1 MFKLLKKSAVIRES
15 LIKVINKS
23 GKTKKEIAKQ
33 VNVSQ
38 QSLSDWTTPHNTK
51 PVTLENAQALTDH
64 FRDSDFTLHV
74 IHKFFGLFKSIDG
87 DVYRRDLSSLDKLQ
101 MIESD
106 ERKQK
111 KKEVEKILLKNE
123 DYLTAEDRQQIIS
136 YAYEFLDEIMIE
148 VTLICVLCEILGID
162 IRQLSEQRL
171 TYWISQGYMK
181 GELK

>member
-1 MFKLLKKSAVIRES
+1 
-15 LIKVINKS
+15 
-23 GKTKKEIAKQ
+23 
-33 VNVSQ
+33 
-38 QSLSDWTTPHNTK
+38 
-51 PVTLENAQALTDH
+51 
-64 FRDSDFTLHV
+64 
-74 IHKFFGLFKSIDG
+74 
-87 DVYRRDLSSLDKLQ
+87 

-111 KKEVEKILLKNE
+111 KQEVEKILLKNE
-123 DYLTAEDRQQIIS
+123 GYLTAEDRQQIIS

-148 VTLICVLCEILGID
+148 VTLISVLCEILGID

>member
-1 MFKLLKKSAVIRES
+1 
-15 LIKVINKS
+15 
-23 GKTKKEIAKQ
+23 
-33 VNVSQ
+33 
-38 QSLSDWTTPHNTK
+38 
-51 PVTLENAQALTDH
+51 
-64 FRDSDFTLHV
+64 
-74 IHKFFGLFKSIDG
+74 
-87 DVYRRDLSSLDKLQ
+87 

>member
-1 MFKLLKKSAVIRES
+1 
-15 LIKVINKS
+15 
-23 GKTKKEIAKQ
+23 
-33 VNVSQ
+33 
-38 QSLSDWTTPHNTK
+38 
-51 PVTLENAQALTDH
+51 
-64 FRDSDFTLHV
+64 
-74 IHKFFGLFKSIDG
+74 
-87 DVYRRDLSSLDKLQ
+87 

-111 KKEVEKILLKNE
+111 KQEVEKILLKNE

-148 VTLICVLCEILGID
+148 VTLISVLCEILGID

>member
-1 MFKLLKKSAVIRES
+1 MFKLLKQSAVIRES

-74 IHKFFGLFKSIDG
+74 IHKFFGLFKSIENSWLVKKYG
-87 DVYRRDLSSLDKLQ
+87 KLNPETWKEDLALGF
-101 MIESD
+101 
-106 ERKQK
+106 
-111 KKEVEKILLKNE
+111 KECFRVLKPNGTLVFKWNE
-123 DYLTAEDRQQIIS
+123 DQIKLS
-136 YAYEFLDEIMIE
+136 
-148 VTLICVLCEILGID
+148 EILNAID
-162 IRQLSEQRL
+162 YVPLYGNKRAKTHWLVF
-171 TYWISQGYMK
+171 MK
-181 GELK
+181 SI

>member
-1 MFKLLKKSAVIRES
+1 
-15 LIKVINKS
+15 
-23 GKTKKEIAKQ
+23 
-33 VNVSQ
+33 
-38 QSLSDWTTPHNTK
+38 
-51 PVTLENAQALTDH
+51 
-64 FRDSDFTLHV
+64 
-74 IHKFFGLFKSIDG
+74 
-87 DVYRRDLSSLDKLQ
+87 

-111 KKEVEKILLKNE
+111 KQEVEKILLKNE

-148 VTLICVLCEILGID
+148 MTLISVLCEILGID